1 MSIDQGKLENVKNTG
16 SRIVARCPACAEQ
29 GGDKNG
35 NHLLI
40 DGQGRFSCVVYSGGS
55 GMEHRKR
62 IWALVGVKDGAR
74 QTSSV
79 VVCKSIKVRSVPKNT
94 QKVIKS
100 NVLGRLGRVSLTH
113 ARIRESDNNI
123 SNILKEL
130 ETSVPSVPNL
140 EPEFEQSVKEVR
152 PPGPIT
158 HSELYYVFICVMHK
172 ANNVYLKL
180 AIQYVKDCN
189 KELFFEIKKSGDLV
203 EEAYVR
209 CYQGKA
215 KLKNY
220 EDALLSYKDLCLQ
233 ATDLY
238 RYKFIRD

>member
-1 MSIDQGKLENVKNTG
+1 MRIDQGKLENVRNTG
-16 SRIVARCPACAEQ
+16 SRIVSRCPACAEQ
-29 GGDKNG
+29 GGDKKG
-35 NHLLI
+35 NHLSI
-40 DGQGRFSCVVYSGGS
+40 DGQGRFSCVAYPGDTGR
-55 GMEHRKR
+55 EHRKR
-62 IWALVGVKDGAR
+62 IFALVGVKGGAV
-74 QTSSV
+74 QTSTASS
-79 VVCKSIKVRSVPKNT
+79 CKRFKVRSVPQVT
-94 QKVIKS
+94 PPIIKS

-123 SNILKEL
+123 NNRLIEL
-130 ETSVPSVPNL
+130 ETSVPSVPDL
-140 EPEFEQSVKEVR
+140 EPEFEQPVKKAR
-152 PPGPIT
+152 PQGPIT
-158 HSELYYVFICVMHK
+158 HSELYDVFICIMHK

-189 KELFFEIKKSGDLV
+189 KKLFFKIKKSGDLV

-238 RYKFIRD
+238 KRKYIQG